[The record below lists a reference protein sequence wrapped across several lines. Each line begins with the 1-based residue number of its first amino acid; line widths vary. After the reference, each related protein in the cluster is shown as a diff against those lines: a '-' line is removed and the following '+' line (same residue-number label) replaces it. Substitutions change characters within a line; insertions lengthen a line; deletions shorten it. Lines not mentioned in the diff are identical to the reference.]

1 MEELTFEE
9 KIAMEI
15 NEDREFWLNKINC
28 DLEKLLEKF
37 NMDNRFQ
44 RKMTIHYYTR
54 NQVAKVRIK

>member
-1 MEELTFEE
+1 
-9 KIAMEI
+9 MEI